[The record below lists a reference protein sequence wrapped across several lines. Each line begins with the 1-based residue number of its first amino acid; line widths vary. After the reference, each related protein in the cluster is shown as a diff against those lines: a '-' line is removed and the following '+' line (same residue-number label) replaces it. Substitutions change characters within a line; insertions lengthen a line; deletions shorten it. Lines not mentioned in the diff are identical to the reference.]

1 MAEFEPKIIGFLCN
15 WCSYAG
21 ADLAGVSRIQY
32 PPNVRIIRVMCS
44 GRVDPVIV
52 LEMFANGADGILVT
66 GCHPGDCH
74 YLEGNLY
81 AERRIKML
89 TKLLENAGFKPER
102 LRLEWVS
109 AAEGARFADIV
120 KDFTVQLKGL
130 GPSPLALGKV
140 EFGSSTLD
148 GEKAKS
154 ELLVNIL
161 AAENAAS
168 DFRLRVLVGRE
179 RELTEDEN
187 VYGEKISQEEFD
199 ALMTE
204 TVKEE
209 FIQHKI
215 YLLTRTKPFSAKAL
229 AEAVELK
236 PAAVLRQIVD
246 MRRRNMIAL
255 DHIEGTTPFYKALEV
270 K

>member
-32 PPNVRIIRVMCS
+32 PPNIRIIRVMCS

-52 LEMFANGADGILVT
+52 MEMFASGADGVIVT

-74 YLEGNLY
+74 YVAGNLY
-81 AERRIKML
+81 EERKIKML
-89 TKLLENAGFKPER
+89 KKLIALTGLELGR

-109 AAEGARFADIV
+109 AAEGQRFAQV
-120 KDFTVQLKGL
+120 VTEFTEQIKKL
-130 GPSPLALGKV
+130 GPSPV
-140 EFGSSTLD
+140 S
-148 GEKAKS
+148 GEKPNQQIFENLQAAK
-154 ELLVNIL
+154 
-161 AAENAAS
+161 NAAAG
-168 DFRLRVLVGRE
+168 FKLRILVGRE
-179 RELTEDEN
+179 LELTEKNN
-187 VYGEKISQEEFD
+187 VYQEKLSQEEFD
-199 ALMTE
+199 SMLDEIVEA
-204 TVKEE
+204 E

-215 YLLTRTKPFSAKAL
+215 HLLTRTKPLPVKVL
-229 AEAVELK
+229 AEAVEMK

-270 K
+270 

>member
-32 PPNVRIIRVMCS
+32 PPNIRIIRVMCS

-52 LEMFANGADGILVT
+52 LEMFASGADGVIVT

-74 YLEGNLY
+74 YVAGNLY
-81 AERRIKML
+81 EERKIKML
-89 TKLLENAGFKPER
+89 KKLIALTGLELGR

-109 AAEGARFADIV
+109 AAEGQRFAQV
-120 KDFTVQLKGL
+120 VTEFTEQIRKL
-130 GPSPLALGKV
+130 GPSPV
-140 EFGSSTLD
+140 S
-148 GEKAKS
+148 GEKPNQQIFENLQAAK
-154 ELLVNIL
+154 
-161 AAENAAS
+161 NAAAG
-168 DFRLRVLVGRE
+168 FKLRILVGRE
-179 RELTEDEN
+179 LELTEKSN
-187 VYGEKISQEEFD
+187 VYQEKLSQEEFD
-199 ALMTE
+199 SMLDEIVEA
-204 TVKEE
+204 E

-215 YLLTRTKPFSAKAL
+215 HLLTRTKPLPVKVL
-229 AEAVELK
+229 AEAVEMK

-270 K
+270 

>member
-1 MAEFEPKIIGFLCN
+1 VAEFEPKIIGFLCN

-32 PPNVRIIRVMCS
+32 PPNIRIIRVMCS

-52 LEMFANGADGILVT
+52 LEMFASGADGVIVT

-74 YLEGNLY
+74 YVAGNLY
-81 AERRIKML
+81 EERKIKML
-89 TKLLENAGFKPER
+89 KKLIALTGLELGR

-109 AAEGARFADIV
+109 AAEGQRFAQV
-120 KDFTVQLKGL
+120 VTEFTEQIKKL
-130 GPSPLALGKV
+130 GPSPV
-140 EFGSSTLD
+140 S
-148 GEKAKS
+148 GEKPNQQIFENLQAAK
-154 ELLVNIL
+154 
-161 AAENAAS
+161 NAAAG
-168 DFRLRVLVGRE
+168 FKLRILVGRE
-179 RELTEDEN
+179 LELTEKNN
-187 VYGEKISQEEFD
+187 VYQEKLSQEEFD
-199 ALMTE
+199 SMLDEIVEA
-204 TVKEE
+204 E

-215 YLLTRTKPFSAKAL
+215 HLLTRTKPLPVKVL
-229 AEAVELK
+229 AEAVEMK

-270 K
+270 